1 MKKRN
6 KIIII
11 VSAIFLVIAIAM
23 LIVGFIIKDGNI
35 LWWFTSKW
43 AMWFYVLLGLYLL
56 FIAGLFINDKIR
68 SL

>member
-6 KIIII
+6 RIIII

-23 LIVGFIIKDGNI
+23 LIIGFIIKDGSI

-43 AMWFYVLLGLYLL
+43 ALWFYAFLGLYLL
-56 FIAGLFINDKIR
+56 FIAGLLISDKIR

>member
-6 KIIII
+6 LIIII
-11 VSAIFLVIAIAM
+11 LSAIFLVIAIVM
-23 LIVGFIIKDGNI
+23 LVVGFIIKDGSI

-43 AMWFYVLLGLYLL
+43 AMWFYVLAGLYLL
-56 FIAGLFINDKIR
+56 VIAGVLITDKIR

>member
-6 KIIII
+6 RIIII